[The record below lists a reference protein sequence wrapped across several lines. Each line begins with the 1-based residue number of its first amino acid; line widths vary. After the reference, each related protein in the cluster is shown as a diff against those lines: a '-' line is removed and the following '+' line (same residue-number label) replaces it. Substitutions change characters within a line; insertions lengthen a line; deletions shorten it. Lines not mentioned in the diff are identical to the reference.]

1 MLLVVATDVHG
12 FVGDFVVVIN
22 LEPNLAA
29 NPAEDALLLQ
39 REVDKAFVAAS
50 RELASVDLNP
60 TEEMVF
66 PAAAVA
72 EAFVVVDLDVELV
85 VVHVLRVV
93 DGEIEHLVP
102 DRVQVA
108 ELSGGSFLLSV
119 EIDDDVGA

>member
-1 MLLVVATDVHG
+1 MAGDV

-22 LEPNLAA
+22 LEANLAA

-39 REVDKAFVAAS
+39 REVDEAFVAAS

-60 TEEMVF
+60 AEEMVF

-108 ELSGGSFLLSV
+108 ELGGGSFLLGV
-119 EIDDDVGA
+119 EINDDVGA